1 MPQDLSNTVR
11 NRKRTNAKVQV
22 SSSAQTKS
30 GKTKHDAQVAEARS
44 NEHFLRF
51 PSFSHDGRVSLQY
64 YSLGYPLMVATMAL
78 VISYFHFYY
87 IYQLFEGD
95 KHFSHLSTLER
106 ELSFRT
112 EMGLYYSYFKQIAI
126 ESPSFLQGFLSTLSD
141 NRTEAPTTINVLER
155 FNLYPE
161 VLLSVIYRAMNSM
174 NMLKE
179 ECFQVNRGSTMS
191 PVLSCEGHK
200 EPTYF
205 YVTGVF
211 MLNGALLGILF
222 LFGTFLSKSLLG
234 GVLTTLAYLFNHDEA
249 TRVMWSV
256 LLPDTSMRTYVPFFL
271 GRHRFVKAFR
281 IHSMDCSYSLSLAFY
296 SKIRSRSMLRLSN
309 GSQSRRRNTTYPA

>member
-1 MPQDLSNTVR
+1 MPCLST
-11 NRKRTNAKVQV
+11 
-22 SSSAQTKS
+22 
-30 GKTKHDAQVAEARS
+30 
-44 NEHFLRF
+44 FY
-51 PSFSHDGRVSLQY
+51 DGRVSLQG
-64 YSLGYPLMVATMAL
+64 YSLGYPLLVTLMAL
-78 VISYFHFYY
+78 VISYFHFHY

-126 ESPSFLQGFLSTLSD
+126 ESPSLLQGFLSTLAD

-161 VLLSVIYRAMNSM
+161 VLLSVIYRAMSAM

-211 MLNGALLGILF
+211 ILNGALLGILF
-222 LFGTFLSKSLLG
+222 LFGTFLSKSILG

-256 LLPDTSMRTYVPFFL
+256 ILQKTSMRSCV
-271 GRHRFVKAFR
+271 RFVLGLHHFER
-281 IHSMDCSYSLSLAFY
+281 VFHIHSMDCNCSLSLTFY
-296 SKIRSRSMLRLSN
+296 NRIRSRSMPMLSS
-309 GSQSRRRNTTYPA
+309 GSPD